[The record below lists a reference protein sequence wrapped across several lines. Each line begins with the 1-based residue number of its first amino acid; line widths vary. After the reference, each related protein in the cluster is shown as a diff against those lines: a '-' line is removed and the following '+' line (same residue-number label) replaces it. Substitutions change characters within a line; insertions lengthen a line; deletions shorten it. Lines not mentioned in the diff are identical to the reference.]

1 MNINELR
8 WEEKFKLARK
18 YYKKYGHLIM
28 PSHFITSNGTTYNKN
43 GIRLGEWVSRQKAI
57 YNHSKDKMPIKHI
70 KKLESIGMVWGEKI
84 ESENSP
90 LAKKWN
96 EMYQLA
102 IKYKEHYQDSNIP
115 IEFKTLN
122 GIDFDEKG
130 PNLYTWSMIQGKKI
144 RHSIDK
150 LTEEQI
156 EALKSIQ
163 FKFPNS
169 NASRTWEYNYSLA
182 QSFYQ
187 ENFHLNVPYE
197 YMTPNE
203 EKLGSWIDTQRNHQ
217 KELNSYQKEK
227 LDNLSMIW
235 SLHDNNHEI
244 NTLFELYGIKKFLNK
259 NQLKQLKNYP
269 AKEVEVKL
277 SYLVKNGLP
286 VIKDE
291 KINEIF
297 FMSNL
302 NVEAKYGLRIKE
314 LVTKQYINKEK

>member
-1 MNINELR
+1 MGWHDKYALAEQFYLHYGHCCIPL
-8 WEEKFKLARK
+8 KFKTFDGIN
-18 YYKKYGHLIM
+18 YDE
-28 PSHFITSNGTTYNKN
+28 N
-43 GIRLGEWVSRQKAI
+43 GIKLGSWLEKQGCAYRDTLAGKPTARIMNEERIKLLEAI
-57 YNHSKDKMPIKHI
+57 EAPFSKRAYNWFQTFEIAKRFYDYHGHSIFPKH
-70 KKLESIGMVWGEKI
+70 
-84 ESENSP
+84 
-90 LAKKWN
+90 
-96 EMYQLA
+96 
-102 IKYKEHYQDSNIP
+102 
-115 IEFKTLN
+115 FKTLN

-130 PNLYTWSMIQGKKI
+130 PNLYTWSIIQGKKI